1 MRQEPSLYRIEAL
14 CRLFGK
20 SRQAYYERSRY
31 IAATSVEEETILS
44 LVREVRKD
52 FPRMGARKLLIYLRP
67 KFEAMHLHIGRDAF
81 IELLYRNFLLVRKV
95 KNRRKTTF
103 SNHWMH
109 KYPNLTSGYT
119 PTAPNRLWVSD
130 ITYVETGSGV
140 SYLSLITDAYS
151 HKIVGWNLSR
161 TLRSSGALAAL
172 KMALGSLS
180 GKQPELIHHSDR
192 GSQYCCRDYVS
203 LLNGKS
209 IRISM
214 TENGDPREN
223 AVAER
228 VNGILKTEWLYDVRP
243 ESWQEAGSLTG
254 KIIDLYNSQ
263 RPHQSIGY
271 MVPAQVHQT
280 GMKTERMWKNYYHK
294 RETGMEGNTGE
305 NKDSVP
311 EQDGMKNNGSGN
323 GEQAT
328 LHQGHSASATLPLH
342 VPDATQKVGTKQK
355 TVNTM

>member
-1 MRQEPSLYRIEAL
+1 MSVKNRLQKKIRCQTVDEMRQEPSSYRIDAF
-14 CRLFGK
+14 CRPFGK
-20 SRQAYYERSRY
+20 SRQAYDERSHY
-31 IAATSVEEETILS
+31 VATTSVEEDTILS
-44 LVREVRKD
+44 LVRTVRED
-52 FPRMGARKLLIYLRP
+52 FPRMGARKLLICLKP

-81 IELLYRNFLLVRKV
+81 IELLYRNFMLVRKV

-119 PTAPNRLWVSD
+119 PSVPNRLWVSD
-130 ITYVETGSGV
+130 ITYIETGGAV
-140 SYLSLITDAYS
+140 GYLSLITDAYS

-161 TLRSSGALAAL
+161 TLRSPGALSAL

-192 GSQYCCRDYVS
+192 GSQYCCRDYVNM
-203 LLNGKS
+203 LHRRN

-214 TENGDPREN
+214 TENGDPLEN

-228 VNGILKTEWLYDVRP
+228 VNGILKTEWIYDGKP
-243 ESWQEAGSLTG
+243 ESWQKTVAFVGR
-254 KIIDLYNSQ
+254 IIDLYNNQ

-271 MVPAQVHQT
+271 MVPAEVHQT
-280 GMKTERMWKNYYHK
+280 GMKTERMWKNYY
-294 RETGMEGNTGE
+294 RSRNIPMNGNMGE

-311 EQDGMKNNGSGN
+311 EQDGMKNSCPEKE
-323 GEQAT
+323 EQKT
-328 LHQGHSASATLPLH
+328 LHQGNEAKA
-342 VPDATQKVGTKQK
+342 
-355 TVNTM
+355 

>member
-1 MRQEPSLYRIEAL
+1 
-14 CRLFGK
+14 
-20 SRQAYYERSRY
+20 
-31 IAATSVEEETILS
+31 VEEETILS

-130 ITYVETGSGV
+130 ITYIETGSGV
-140 SYLSLITDAYS
+140 VYLSLITDAYS

-172 KMALGSLS
+172 KMALGCLS

-192 GSQYCCRDYVS
+192 GSQYCCRNYVN
-203 LLNGKS
+203 LLKRSN

-214 TENGDPREN
+214 TESGDPLEN

-228 VNGILKTEWLYDVRP
+228 VNGILKTEWMYDGKP
-243 ESWQEAGSLTG
+243 GTWQEAGSLTG
-254 KIIDLYNSQ
+254 KIIDLYNHQ

-280 GMKTERMWKNYYHK
+280 GVKTERMWKNYY
-294 RETGMEGNTGE
+294 RGRNVPVDGNLGE
-305 NKDSVP
+305 NKDKVP
-311 EQDGMKNNGSGN
+311 EPDGMKNSCPEKE
-323 GEQAT
+323 EQKL
-328 LHQGHSASATLPLH
+328 LHQGNGAEA
-342 VPDATQKVGTKQK
+342 
-355 TVNTM
+355 

>member
-1 MRQEPSLYRIEAL
+1 MRQESSSYRIEAL

-20 SRQAYYERSRY
+20 SRQAYYERSHY
-31 IAATSVEEETILS
+31 VAGISVEEDTILF

-52 FPRMGARKLLIYLRP
+52 FPRMGARKLLIYLKP
-67 KFEAMHLHIGRDAF
+67 KLEAMHLHVGRDAF
-81 IELLYRNFLLVRKV
+81 IELLYRNFMLVRKV

-103 SNHWMH
+103 SNHRMH

-130 ITYVETGSGV
+130 ITYIETGSEV
-140 SYLSLITDAYS
+140 VYLSLITDAYF

-161 TLRSSGALAAL
+161 TLRTSGAPAAL
-172 KMALGSLS
+172 KMALDSRK
-180 GKQPELIHHSDR
+180 GKHPELIHHSDR

-203 LLNGKS
+203 LLTGKS

-214 TENGDPREN
+214 TEKGDPREN

-228 VNGILKTEWLYDVRP
+228 VNGILKTEWLYDVKP
-243 ESWQEAGSLTG
+243 GSWREACTLIG
-254 KIIDLYNSQ
+254 KIIDLYNHQ

-280 GMKTERMWKNYYHK
+280 GMKTERMWKNYYRNLNVPPDSNTEEDKDGAPEHDGK
-294 RETGMEGNTGE
+294 RNNCPGKAEQET
-305 NKDSVP
+305 S
-311 EQDGMKNNGSGN
+311 
-323 GEQAT
+323 
-328 LHQGHSASATLPLH
+328 HQGHSASATPPLH
-342 VPDATQKVGTKQK
+342 VPDAKRKVGGKQ